1 MPRRAAPPDA
11 AATPPAPAR
20 AAAGPADA
28 RERAVLVGVRL
39 GGGSRAVV
47 EAHLDEL
54 AQLVDTAGGV
64 AVARIV
70 QERGAPDPATFV
82 GRGKVGELAEIVRAQ
97 GAALVVFDDDLS
109 GAQVRHL
116 EEALPEHVKVL
127 DRAGVILD
135 IFALRA
141 RSREAQTQ
149 VEMAQLAYH
158 LPRLTRRWS
167 HLSRQAGGIG
177 TRGVGETQLESDR
190 RVIRKRMAVLAARL
204 EEIERERTVQRS
216 RREAIPSIA
225 LVGYTN
231 AGKSTLFERLTGIA
245 TVVEDR
251 LFATI
256 DARVRRADLGG
267 GLIATVADTVGFIRK
282 LPHHLVASFR
292 STLAEAADAEILVH
306 LVDASHPEW
315 PDHLRVG
322 EEVLASLGVERGRS
336 LVVLN
341 KVDRLESADAAR
353 LPDRPALCISARR
366 GDGLEAL
373 RAALRARVLAL
384 PGIEVLRFAPEGG
397 RALQAAL
404 ATEVVLARRFSDQG
418 IEIVVRRR

>member
-1 MPRRAAPPDA
+1 M
-11 AATPPAPAR
+11 
-20 AAAGPADA
+20 
-28 RERAVLVGVRL
+28 GVRL
-39 GGGSRAVV
+39 GGGSRAAV

-54 AQLVDTAGGV
+54 AQLVDTAGGIV
-64 AVARIV
+64 AARLV
-70 QERGAPDPATFV
+70 QERATPDPATFL
-82 GRGKVGELAEIVRAQ
+82 GRGKVGELAELVKAQRAT
-97 GAALVVFDDDLS
+97 LVVFDDDLS

-116 EEALPEHVKVL
+116 EEALPPDVKVM

-141 RSREAQTQ
+141 RTREAQTQ

-158 LPRLTRRWS
+158 LPRLTRRWR

-190 RVIRKRMAVLAARL
+190 RLVRKRMAVLAARL
-204 EEIERERTVQRS
+204 EEIERERAVQRR

-231 AGKSTLFERLTGIA
+231 AGKSTLFERLTGSA
-245 TVVEDR
+245 TVIEDR
-251 LFATI
+251 LFATL
-256 DARVRRADLGG
+256 DARVRRADLGD

-292 STLAEAADAEILVH
+292 STLAEAGDAEILVH

-315 PDHLRVG
+315 RDHLHVG
-322 EEVLASLGVERGRS
+322 EEVLESLGVERGRS

-341 KVDRLESADAAR
+341 KVDRLAAVDSVC

-373 RAALRARVLAL
+373 RAALRARVLEL
-384 PGIEVLRFAPEGG
+384 PGVEVLRFPPEGG
-397 RALQAAL
+397 PALQAVLSA
-404 ATEVVLARRFSDQG
+404 EVVLARRFSDEG
-418 IEIVVRRR
+418 IEVVLRHRSDGTPRVAGRHE